1 MTHPAPV
8 AAGRGHRRAWYC
20 AAVLGAVLVLLPAG
34 RQVWGKAGGHT
45 GVLEGDSAGRR
56 VTAVEIVAGAA
67 NVDVTPRGDQEI
79 GYRADVRWSFG
90 PPVIDESWL
99 GDTLKLTPRCPGDT
113 VAVADEAGCS
123 VRLAVTVPTGVPVK
137 VSGTSGRISV
147 SGLEGTVDADVQSG
161 SMALSGLRG
170 PLRAN
175 VDSGSLHAV
184 GLASRQVDVRAG
196 AGRADVRF
204 VTPPDRITA
213 RAGSGRLDLT
223 LPTATRYHVTSH
235 VGWGRCEVDD
245 TLRDPSAPR
254 TLDLSADSGTATAG
268 HRPPSD

>member
-8 AAGRGHRRAWYC
+8 AAGAGHRGAWYC

-34 RQVWGKAGGHT
+34 WQVWAKTSGHT
-45 GVLEGDSAGRR
+45 GVLEGDSAGRT
-56 VTAVEIVAGAA
+56 VTAVEIFAGAA
-67 NVDVTPRGDQEI
+67 NVDITPRGDREI

-113 VAVADEAGCS
+113 VTVADEAGCS

-137 VSGTSGRISV
+137 VSGTSGRIGV

-161 SMALSGLRG
+161 SLNLSGLRG

-204 VTPPDRITA
+204 VAPPDRITA

-223 LPTATRYHVTSH
+223 LPEATRYRVTGH
-235 VGWGRCEVDD
+235 VGSGRCEVDH

-268 HRPPSD
+268 HRAPSD

>member
-1 MTHPAPV
+1 M
-8 AAGRGHRRAWYC
+8 
-20 AAVLGAVLVLLPAG
+20 
-34 RQVWGKAGGHT
+34 
-45 GVLEGDSAGRR
+45 
-56 VTAVEIVAGAA
+56 
-67 NVDVTPRGDQEI
+67 
-79 GYRADVRWSFG
+79 
-90 PPVIDESWL
+90 
-99 GDTLKLTPRCPGDT
+99 
-113 VAVADEAGCS
+113 ADEAGCS

-137 VSGTSGRISV
+137 VSGTSGRIGV

-161 SMALSGLRG
+161 SLNLSGLRG

-204 VTPPDRITA
+204 VAPPDRITA

-223 LPTATRYHVTSH
+223 LPEATRYRVTGH
-235 VGWGRCEVDD
+235 VGSGRCEVDH

-268 HRPPSD
+268 HRAPSD